1 MSGFDPQ
8 RLQRLRDVMAS
19 HVHSGGVGGLAW
31 LVARDGQVEAGVAG
45 RLTRAEPTAVGRD
58 SIFRIASM
66 TKPIV
71 AVGALVLVEECRLRL
86 DDSVEALLP
95 ELADRRVLVDP
106 RGPIDG
112 LTGRARAPITVR
124 DVLTFRLGL
133 GM

>member
-19 HVHSGGVGGLAW
+19 HVHGGGVGGLAW
-31 LVARDGQVEAGVAG
+31 LVARDGQVEVGVAG
-45 RLTRAEPTAVGRD
+45 RLTRDEPTVVGRD

-86 DDSVEALLP
+86 DDSVEELLP
-95 ELADRRVLVDP
+95 ELADRRVL
-106 RGPIDG
+106 
-112 LTGRARAPITVR
+112 
-124 DVLTFRLGL
+124 
-133 GM
+133 